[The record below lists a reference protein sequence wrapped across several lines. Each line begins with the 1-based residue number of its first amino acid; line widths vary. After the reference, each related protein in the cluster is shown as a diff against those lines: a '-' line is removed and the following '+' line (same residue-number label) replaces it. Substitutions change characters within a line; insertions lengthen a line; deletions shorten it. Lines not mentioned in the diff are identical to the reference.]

1 MKLLVTKP
9 EDPKESRMDV
19 HQNARLTPRCRELLV
34 ARVLAGRCRRAV
46 ARELGVS
53 EKTVQK
59 WVGRFQR
66 EGIAGLRDRSSRPQ
80 RSPATT
86 AETLQLAVVALRRQR
101 FTLASIASQ
110 LSLSRSSVARICR
123 RAGLSRLSQLDP
135 VPHYPRYERAQPGE
149 LLHLD
154 VKKLGRILRVGHR
167 ITGQRTDTHR
177 DAGWEYV
184 HVAIDD
190 CSRVAYCQVL
200 PDEEGVSACA
210 FLRAAVAYYAGLGVT
225 IREVLTDNGVCYRA
239 KNFAAT
245 CMDLGLK
252 HRRTRPYTPRT
263 NGKAERFIQSALRE
277 WAYARAYGTSAQRIN
292 AMPRWLHGYNWH
304 RPHASLAGQPPT
316 SRLNLDRNNL
326 LRLHT

>member
-1 MKLLVTKP
+1 
-9 EDPKESRMDV
+9 MDV

-34 ARVLAGRCRRAV
+34 ARVLAGRHRSVV

-53 EKTVQK
+53 DKTVSK

-66 EGIAGLRDRSSRPQ
+66 EGVAGLRDRSSRP
-80 RSPATT
+80 RHSPAATV
-86 AETLQLAVVALRRQR
+86 ETLQLAVVALRRQR
-101 FTLASIASQ
+101 LTLSAIAAQ

-123 RAGLSRLSQLDP
+123 RAGLARLSQLEP

-154 VKKLGRILRVGHR
+154 IKRLGRIVKVGHR
-167 ITGQRTDTHR
+167 ITGDPR
-177 DAGWEYV
+177 DRVDGAGWEYV

-200 PDEEGVSACA
+200 PDEEGESACA
-210 FLRAAVAYYAGLGVT
+210 FLRAAVAYYAALGVT

-245 CMDLGLK
+245 CSALGLK

-292 AMPRWLHGYNWH
+292 ALPRWIHGYNWH

-316 SRLNLDRNNL
+316 SRLSLDRNNL
-326 LRLHT
+326 LRLHN

>member
-1 MKLLVTKP
+1 
-9 EDPKESRMDV
+9 MDV

-34 ARVLAGRCRRAV
+34 ARVLAGRHRSVV

-53 EKTVQK
+53 DKTVSK

-66 EGIAGLRDRSSRPQ
+66 EGVAGLRDRSSRPR
-80 RSPATT
+80 RSPGATV
-86 AETLQLAVVALRRQR
+86 ETLQLAVVALRRQR
-101 FTLASIASQ
+101 LTLSAIAAQ
-110 LSLSRSSVARICR
+110 LSLSRSSVARICH
-123 RAGLSRLSQLDP
+123 RAGLARLSQLEP

-154 VKKLGRILRVGHR
+154 IKRLGRIVKVGHR
-167 ITGQRTDTHR
+167 ITGDPR
-177 DAGWEYV
+177 DRVDGAGWEYV

-200 PDEEGVSACA
+200 PDEEGESACA
-210 FLRAAVAYYAGLGVT
+210 FLRAAVAYYAALGVT

-245 CMDLGLK
+245 CSALGLK

-292 AMPRWLHGYNWH
+292 ALPRWIHGYNWH

-316 SRLNLDRNNL
+316 SRLSLDRNNL

>member
-1 MKLLVTKP
+1 M
-9 EDPKESRMDV
+9 
-19 HQNARLTPRCRELLV
+19 
-34 ARVLAGRCRRAV
+34 
-46 ARELGVS
+46 
-53 EKTVQK
+53 
-59 WVGRFQR
+59 
-66 EGIAGLRDRSSRPQ
+66 
-80 RSPATT
+80 
-86 AETLQLAVVALRRQR
+86 LQLAVVALRRQR
-101 FTLASIASQ
+101 LTLATIAAQ
-110 LSLSRSSVARICR
+110 LALSRSSVARICR
-123 RAGLSRLSQLDP
+123 RAGLSRLSQLEP
-135 VPHYPRYERAQPGE
+135 VPQYPRYERAQPGE

-167 ITGQRTDTHR
+167 ITGQRTETHR

-239 KNFAAT
+239 KHFAAT
-245 CMDLGLK
+245 CSDLGLK

-292 AMPRWLHGYNWH
+292 ALPRWLHGYNWH
-304 RPHASLAGQPPT
+304 RPHTSLAGQPPT

>member
-1 MKLLVTKP
+1 
-9 EDPKESRMDV
+9 MDV

-34 ARVLAGRCRRAV
+34 ARVLAGRHRSVV

-53 EKTVQK
+53 DKTVSK

-66 EGIAGLRDRSSRPQ
+66 EGVAGLRDRSSRPR
-80 RSPATT
+80 RSPGATV
-86 AETLQLAVVALRRQR
+86 ETLQLAVVALRRQR
-101 FTLASIASQ
+101 LTLSAIAAQ

-123 RAGLSRLSQLDP
+123 RAGLARLSQLEP

-154 VKKLGRILRVGHR
+154 IKRLGRIVKVGHR
-167 ITGQRTDTHR
+167 ITGDPR
-177 DAGWEYV
+177 DRVDGAGWEYV

-200 PDEEGVSACA
+200 PDEEGESACA
-210 FLRAAVAYYAGLGVT
+210 FLRAAVAYYAALGVT

-245 CMDLGLK
+245 CSALGLK

-292 AMPRWLHGYNWH
+292 ALPRWIHGYNWH

-316 SRLNLDRNNL
+316 SRLSLDRNNL
-326 LRLHT
+326 LRLHN

>member
-1 MKLLVTKP
+1 
-9 EDPKESRMDV
+9 MDV

-34 ARVLAGRCRRAV
+34 ARVLAGRHRSVV

-53 EKTVQK
+53 DKTVSK

-66 EGIAGLRDRSSRPQ
+66 EGVAGLRDRSSRPR
-80 RSPATT
+80 RSPGATV
-86 AETLQLAVVALRRQR
+86 ETLQLAVVALRRQR
-101 FTLASIASQ
+101 LTLSTIAAQ
-110 LSLSRSSVARICR
+110 RSLSRSSVARICR
-123 RAGLSRLSQLDP
+123 RAGLARLSQLEP

-154 VKKLGRILRVGHR
+154 IKRLGRIVKVGHR
-167 ITGQRTDTHR
+167 ITGDPR
-177 DAGWEYV
+177 DRVDGAGWEYV

-200 PDEEGVSACA
+200 PDEEGESACA
-210 FLRAAVAYYAGLGVT
+210 FLRAAVAYYAALGVT

-245 CMDLGLK
+245 CSALGLK

-292 AMPRWLHGYNWH
+292 ALPRWIHGYNWH

-316 SRLNLDRNNL
+316 SRLSLDRNNL

>member
-1 MKLLVTKP
+1 
-9 EDPKESRMDV
+9 MDV

-34 ARVLAGRCRRAV
+34 ARVLVGRRRTEV

-53 EKTVQK
+53 VKTVQK
-59 WVGRFQR
+59 WVDRFQR

-80 RSPATT
+80 RSPSAT
-86 AETLQLAVVALRRQR
+86 AETLRLAVVALRRQR
-101 FTLASIASQ
+101 LTVSTIAAQ

-123 RAGLSRLSQLDP
+123 RAGLARLWQLEP

-154 VKKLGRILRVGHR
+154 VKKLGRILQVGHR
-167 ITGQRTDTHR
+167 ITGDRHDTVEG
-177 DAGWEYV
+177 AGWEYV

-200 PDEEGVSACA
+200 PDEEAVSASA
-210 FLRAAVAYYAGLGVT
+210 FLRAAVAYYAALGVT

-239 KNFAAT
+239 RCFAAT
-245 CMDLGLK
+245 CADLGLR

-277 WAYARAYGTSAQRIN
+277 WAYARAYGSSAQRIN
-292 AMPRWLHGYNWH
+292 ALPRWLHGYNWH

-326 LRLHT
+326 LRLHS

>member
-1 MKLLVTKP
+1 
-9 EDPKESRMDV
+9 MDV

-34 ARVLAGRCRRAV
+34 ARVLAGRHRSVV

-53 EKTVQK
+53 DKTVSK

-66 EGIAGLRDRSSRPQ
+66 EGVAGLRDRSSRPR
-80 RSPATT
+80 RSPGATV
-86 AETLQLAVVALRRQR
+86 ETLQLAVVALRRQR
-101 FTLASIASQ
+101 LTLSAIAAQ

-123 RAGLSRLSQLDP
+123 RAGLARLSQLEP
-135 VPHYPRYERAQPGE
+135 VPHYPRYERAQAGE

-154 VKKLGRILRVGHR
+154 IKRLGRIVKVGHR
-167 ITGQRTDTHR
+167 ITGDPR
-177 DAGWEYV
+177 DRVDGAGWEYV

-200 PDEEGVSACA
+200 PDEEGESACA
-210 FLRAAVAYYAGLGVT
+210 FLRAAVAYYAALGVT

-245 CMDLGLK
+245 CSALGLK

-292 AMPRWLHGYNWH
+292 ALPRWIHGYNWH

-316 SRLNLDRNNL
+316 SRLSLDRNNL
-326 LRLHT
+326 LRLHN

>member
-1 MKLLVTKP
+1 
-9 EDPKESRMDV
+9 MDV

-34 ARVLAGRCRRAV
+34 ARVLAGRRRTEV

-80 RSPATT
+80 RTPSAS
-86 AETLQLAVVALRRQR
+86 AETLQLAVLALRRQR
-101 FTLASIASQ
+101 LTLSAIASQ

-123 RAGLSRLSQLDP
+123 RAGLVRLSQLDP

-154 VKKLGRILRVGHR
+154 IKRLGRIVKVGHR
-167 ITGQRTDTHR
+167 ITGDPR
-177 DAGWEYV
+177 DRVGGAGWEYV

-200 PDEEGVSACA
+200 PDEEGVSASA
-210 FLRAAVAYYAGLGVT
+210 FLRAAVAYYAALGAT

-239 KNFAAT
+239 RCFTET
-245 CMDLGLK
+245 CAELGIR

-277 WAYARAYGTSAQRIN
+277 WAYARAYGNSAQRIN
-292 AMPRWLHGYNWH
+292 ALPRWLHGYNWH

-316 SRLNLDRNNL
+316 SRLSLDRNNL

>member
-1 MKLLVTKP
+1 
-9 EDPKESRMDV
+9 MDV

-34 ARVLAGRCRRAV
+34 ARVLAGRQRAAV
-46 ARELGVS
+46 ARDLGVS

-80 RSPATT
+80 RSPSAT

-101 FTLASIASQ
+101 LTLSAIASQ

-123 RAGLSRLSQLDP
+123 RAGLSRLAQLDP
-135 VPHYPRYERAQPGE
+135 VPYYPRYERAQPGE

-167 ITGQRTDTHR
+167 ITGKRTDTHR

-210 FLRAAVAYYAGLGVT
+210 FLRAAVAYYAALGVT

-239 KNFAAT
+239 RCFGET
-245 CMDLGLK
+245 CADLGLR

>member
-1 MKLLVTKP
+1 
-9 EDPKESRMDV
+9 MDV

-34 ARVLAGRCRRAV
+34 ARVLAGRHRSVV

-53 EKTVQK
+53 DKTVSK

-66 EGIAGLRDRSSRPQ
+66 EGVAGLRDRSSRPR
-80 RSPATT
+80 RSPGATV
-86 AETLQLAVVALRRQR
+86 ETLQLAVVALRRQR
-101 FTLASIASQ
+101 LTLSAIAAQ

-123 RAGLSRLSQLDP
+123 RAGLARLSQLEP

-154 VKKLGRILRVGHR
+154 IKRLGRIVKVGHR
-167 ITGQRTDTHR
+167 ITGDPR
-177 DAGWEYV
+177 DRVDGAGWEYV

-200 PDEEGVSACA
+200 PDEEGESACA
-210 FLRAAVAYYAGLGVT
+210 FLRAAVAYYAALGVT

-245 CMDLGLK
+245 CSALGLK

-292 AMPRWLHGYNWH
+292 ALPRWIHGYNWH

-316 SRLNLDRNNL
+316 SRLSLDRNNL
-326 LRLHT
+326 LRLHI

>member
-1 MKLLVTKP
+1 M
-9 EDPKESRMDV
+9 E
-19 HQNARLTPRCRELLV
+19 HARSVDAALDSISITRCRELLV
-34 ARVLAGRCRRAV
+34 ARVLAGRHRSVV

-53 EKTVQK
+53 DKTVSK

-66 EGIAGLRDRSSRPQ
+66 EGVAGLRDRSSRPR
-80 RSPATT
+80 RSPGATV
-86 AETLQLAVVALRRQR
+86 ETLQLAVVALRRQR
-101 FTLASIASQ
+101 LTLSAIAAQ

-123 RAGLSRLSQLDP
+123 RAGLARLSQLEP

-154 VKKLGRILRVGHR
+154 IKRLGRIVKVGHR
-167 ITGQRTDTHR
+167 ITGDPR
-177 DAGWEYV
+177 DRVDGAGWEYV

-200 PDEEGVSACA
+200 PDEEGESACA
-210 FLRAAVAYYAGLGVT
+210 FLRAAVAYYAALGVT

-245 CMDLGLK
+245 CSALGLK

-292 AMPRWLHGYNWH
+292 ALPRWIHGYNWH

-316 SRLNLDRNNL
+316 SRLSLDRNNL

>member
-1 MKLLVTKP
+1 
-9 EDPKESRMDV
+9 MDV

-34 ARVLAGRCRRAV
+34 ARVLAGRHRSVV

-53 EKTVQK
+53 DKTVSK

-66 EGIAGLRDRSSRPQ
+66 EGVAGLRDRSSRPR
-80 RSPATT
+80 RSPGATV
-86 AETLQLAVVALRRQR
+86 ETLQLAVVALRRQR
-101 FTLASIASQ
+101 LTLSAIAAQ

-123 RAGLSRLSQLDP
+123 RAGLARLSQLEP

-154 VKKLGRILRVGHR
+154 IKRLGRIVKVGHR
-167 ITGQRTDTHR
+167 ITGDPR
-177 DAGWEYV
+177 DRVDGAGWEYV

-200 PDEEGVSACA
+200 PDEEGESACA
-210 FLRAAVAYYAGLGVT
+210 FLRAAVAYYAALGVT

-245 CMDLGLK
+245 CSALGLK

-292 AMPRWLHGYNWH
+292 ALPRWIHGYNWH

-316 SRLNLDRNNL
+316 SRLSLDRNNL

>member
-1 MKLLVTKP
+1 MKLLVTTP
-9 EDPKESRMDV
+9 EVPRESRMDV

-34 ARVLAGRCRRAV
+34 ARVLAGRHRSVV

-53 EKTVQK
+53 DKTVSK

-66 EGIAGLRDRSSRPQ
+66 EGVAGLRDRSSRPR
-80 RSPATT
+80 RSPGATV
-86 AETLQLAVVALRRQR
+86 ETLQLAVVALRRQR
-101 FTLASIASQ
+101 LTLSAIAAQ

-123 RAGLSRLSQLDP
+123 RAGLARLSQLEP

-154 VKKLGRILRVGHR
+154 IKRLGRIVKVGHR
-167 ITGQRTDTHR
+167 ITGDPR
-177 DAGWEYV
+177 DRVDGAGWEYV

-200 PDEEGVSACA
+200 PDEEGESACA
-210 FLRAAVAYYAGLGVT
+210 FLRAAVAYYAALGVT

-245 CMDLGLK
+245 CSALGLK

-292 AMPRWLHGYNWH
+292 ALPRWIHGYNWH

-316 SRLNLDRNNL
+316 SRLSLDRNNL

>member
-1 MKLLVTKP
+1 
-9 EDPKESRMDV
+9 
-19 HQNARLTPRCRELLV
+19 
-34 ARVLAGRCRRAV
+34 V

-66 EGIAGLRDRSSRPQ
+66 EGITGLRDRSSRP
-80 RSPATT
+80 RHSPAAT
-86 AETLQLAVVALRRQR
+86 AEMLQLAVVALRRQR
-101 FTLASIASQ
+101 LTLATIAAQ
-110 LSLSRSSVARICR
+110 LALSRSSVARICR
-123 RAGLSRLSQLDP
+123 RAGLSRLSQLEP

-167 ITGQRTDTHR
+167 ITGKRTETHR

-210 FLRAAVAYYAGLGVT
+210 FLRAAVAYYAALGVT

-245 CMDLGLK
+245 CAALGIRHL
-252 HRRTRPYTPRT
+252 RTRPYTPRT

-292 AMPRWLHGYNWH
+292 ALPRWLHGYNWH
-304 RPHASLAGQPPT
+304 RPHTSLAGQPPT
-316 SRLNLDRNNL
+316 SRLSLDRNNL
-326 LRLHT
+326 LGLHT

>member
-1 MKLLVTKP
+1 
-9 EDPKESRMDV
+9 MDV

-34 ARVLAGRCRRAV
+34 ARVLAGRHRSVV

-53 EKTVQK
+53 DKTVSK

-66 EGIAGLRDRSSRPQ
+66 EGVAGLRDRSSRPR
-80 RSPATT
+80 RSPGATV
-86 AETLQLAVVALRRQR
+86 ETLQLAVVALRRQR
-101 FTLASIASQ
+101 LTLSAIAAQ

-123 RAGLSRLSQLDP
+123 RAGLARLSQLEP

-154 VKKLGRILRVGHR
+154 IKRLGRIVKVGHR
-167 ITGQRTDTHR
+167 ITGDPR
-177 DAGWEYV
+177 DRVDGAGWEYV

-200 PDEEGVSACA
+200 PDEEGQSACA
-210 FLRAAVAYYAGLGVT
+210 FLRAAVAYYAALGVT

-245 CMDLGLK
+245 CSALGLK

-292 AMPRWLHGYNWH
+292 ALPRWIHGYNWH

-316 SRLNLDRNNL
+316 SRLSLDRNNL
-326 LRLHT
+326 LRLHN

>member
-1 MKLLVTKP
+1 
-9 EDPKESRMDV
+9 MDV

-34 ARVLAGRCRRAV
+34 ARILAGRRRAEV

-59 WVGRFQR
+59 WVRRFQR
-66 EGIAGLRDRSSRPQ
+66 EGIAGLHDRSSRPQ
-80 RSPATT
+80 RSPSATP
-86 AETLQLAVVALRRQR
+86 ETLRLAVVALRRQR
-101 FTLASIASQ
+101 FTLSAIASQ

-154 VKKLGRILRVGHR
+154 VKKLGRILQVGHR
-167 ITGQRTDTHR
+167 ITGERRGQPNG
-177 DAGWEYV
+177 AGWEYV

-200 PDEEGVSACA
+200 PDEEGVSASA
-210 FLRAAVAYYAGLGVT
+210 FLRAAVAYYAAFGVT

-239 KNFAAT
+239 RCFAEVCA
-245 CMDLGLK
+245 DLGIR

-277 WAYARAYGTSAQRIN
+277 WAYARAYGTSAQRIS

-326 LRLHT
+326 LRLHS

>member
-1 MKLLVTKP
+1 
-9 EDPKESRMDV
+9 MDV

-34 ARVLAGRCRRAV
+34 ARVLAGRHRSVV

-53 EKTVQK
+53 DKTVSK

-66 EGIAGLRDRSSRPQ
+66 EGVAGLRDRSSRPR
-80 RSPATT
+80 RSPGATV
-86 AETLQLAVVALRRQR
+86 ETLQLAVVALRRQR
-101 FTLASIASQ
+101 LTLSAIAAQ

-123 RAGLSRLSQLDP
+123 RAGLARLSQLEP

-154 VKKLGRILRVGHR
+154 IKRLGRIVKVGHR
-167 ITGQRTDTHR
+167 ITGDPR
-177 DAGWEYV
+177 DRVDGAGWEYV

-200 PDEEGVSACA
+200 PDEEGQSACA
-210 FLRAAVAYYAGLGVT
+210 FLRAAVAYYAALGVT

-245 CMDLGLK
+245 CSALGLK

-292 AMPRWLHGYNWH
+292 ALPRWIHGYNWH

-316 SRLNLDRNNL
+316 SRLSLDRNNL

>member
-1 MKLLVTKP
+1 
-9 EDPKESRMDV
+9 MDV

-34 ARVLAGRCRRAV
+34 ARVLAGRHRSVV

-53 EKTVQK
+53 DKTVSK

-66 EGIAGLRDRSSRPQ
+66 EGVAGLRDRSSRPR
-80 RSPATT
+80 RSPGATV
-86 AETLQLAVVALRRQR
+86 ETLQLAVVALRRQR
-101 FTLASIASQ
+101 LTLSAIAAQ

-123 RAGLSRLSQLDP
+123 RAGLARLSQLEP

-154 VKKLGRILRVGHR
+154 IKRLGRIVKVGHR
-167 ITGQRTDTHR
+167 ITGDPR
-177 DAGWEYV
+177 DRVDGAGWEYV

-200 PDEEGVSACA
+200 PDEEGESACA
-210 FLRAAVAYYAGLGVT
+210 FLRAAVAYYAALGVT

-245 CMDLGLK
+245 CSTLGLK

-292 AMPRWLHGYNWH
+292 ALPRWIHGYNWH

-316 SRLNLDRNNL
+316 SRLSLDRNNL

>member
-1 MKLLVTKP
+1 
-9 EDPKESRMDV
+9 
-19 HQNARLTPRCRELLV
+19 V
-34 ARVLAGRCRRAV
+34 A
-46 ARELGVS
+46 
-53 EKTVQK
+53 
-59 WVGRFQR
+59 RFQR
-66 EGIAGLRDRSSRPQ
+66 EGVAGLRDRSSRPQ
-80 RSPATT
+80 RSPAAT
-86 AETLQLAVVALRRQR
+86 AEALQLAVVALRRQR

-110 LSLSRSSVARICR
+110 LLLSRSSVARICR

-167 ITGQRTDTHR
+167 ITGQRTETHR

-239 KNFAAT
+239 RRFAET
-245 CMDLGLK
+245 CAALGIRHL
-252 HRRTRPYTPRT
+252 RTRPYTPRT

-292 AMPRWLHGYNWH
+292 ALPRWLHGYNWH
-304 RPHASLAGQPPT
+304 RPHTSLAGQPPT

-326 LRLHT
+326 LRLHS

>member
-9 EDPKESRMDV
+9 EVPKESRMDV
-19 HQNARLTPRCRELLV
+19 HQNAKLTPRCRELLV
-34 ARVLAGRCRRAV
+34 SRVLAGRRRREV
-46 ARELGVS
+46 ARELGVT
-53 EKTVQK
+53 ERTVGK
-59 WVGRFQR
+59 WVERFR
-66 EGIAGLRDRSSRPQ
+66 AEGVAGLRDRSSRP
-80 RSPATT
+80 RHSPAAT
-86 AETLQLAVVALRRQR
+86 AEMLQLAVVALRRQR
-101 FTLASIASQ
+101 LTLATIAAQ
-110 LSLSRSSVARICR
+110 LALSRSSVARICR
-123 RAGLSRLSQLDP
+123 RAGLSRLSQLEP
-135 VPHYPRYERAQPGE
+135 VPQYPRYERARPGE

-167 ITGQRTDTHR
+167 ITGTRTETHR

-239 KNFAAT
+239 RLFAET
-245 CMDLGLK
+245 CSALGIRHL
-252 HRRTRPYTPRT
+252 RTRPYTPRT

-292 AMPRWLHGYNWH
+292 ALPRWLHGYNWH
-304 RPHASLAGQPPT
+304 RPHTSLAGQPPT
-316 SRLNLDRNNL
+316 SRLSLDRNNL
-326 LRLHT
+326 LRLHS

>member
-1 MKLLVTKP
+1 
-9 EDPKESRMDV
+9 MDV

-34 ARVLAGRCRRAV
+34 ARVLAGRHRSVV

-53 EKTVQK
+53 DKTVSK

-66 EGIAGLRDRSSRPQ
+66 EGVAGLRDRSSRPR
-80 RSPATT
+80 RSPGATV
-86 AETLQLAVVALRRQR
+86 ETLQLAVVALRRQR
-101 FTLASIASQ
+101 LTLSAIAAQ
-110 LSLSRSSVARICR
+110 LSLSRSSAARICR
-123 RAGLSRLSQLDP
+123 RAGLARLSQLEP

-154 VKKLGRILRVGHR
+154 IKRLGRIVKVGHR
-167 ITGQRTDTHR
+167 ITGDPR
-177 DAGWEYV
+177 DRVDGAGWEYV

-200 PDEEGVSACA
+200 PDEEGESACA
-210 FLRAAVAYYAGLGVT
+210 FLRAAVAYYAALGVT

-245 CMDLGLK
+245 CSALGLK

-292 AMPRWLHGYNWH
+292 ALPRWIHGYNWH

-316 SRLNLDRNNL
+316 SRLSLDRNNL